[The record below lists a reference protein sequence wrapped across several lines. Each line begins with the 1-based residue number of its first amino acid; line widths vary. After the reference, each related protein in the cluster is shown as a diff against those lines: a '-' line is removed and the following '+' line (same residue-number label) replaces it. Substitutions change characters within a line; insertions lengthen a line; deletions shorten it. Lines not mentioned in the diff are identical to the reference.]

1 MSVDTSG
8 MKPRMQLNIFFKS
21 VFCQTATCF
30 ILGILAVTNTSRP
43 LLAEDH
49 NFAVTNIQT
58 QKVAQQLPGA
68 NEAPE
73 EEKLNEAANQLINK
87 GDLPGAEVGLRK
99 LIKKYPENIYG
110 HYQLGNVLFKQGK
123 KEDAIKEFRQVIRL
137 DSKYAI
143 AFNAVGQVMASEE
156 RWDDAITEYQK
167 ALKINSEYG
176 EAITNMALSFLGK
189 GNTSEAIASLEK
201 AQKVFNAQ
209 GRPERAKRV
218 EQIMQDIKAG
228 KTPTLS

>member
-1 MSVDTSG
+1 MTVDTSG
-8 MKPRMQLNIFFKS
+8 MKPRMQLNNFLKS

-43 LLAEDH
+43 LLAEDS
-49 NFAVTNIQT
+49 NAVTNRQT
-58 QKVAQQLPGA
+58 QKVAQQLPGN

-73 EEKLNEAANQLINK
+73 QEKLSEAANQLLNK
-87 GDLPGAEVGLRK
+87 GDLPGAEVGFRK
-99 LIKKYPENIYG
+99 LVKKYPDDTFG
-110 HYQLGNVLFKQGK
+110 HYQLGNVLFRQGK
-123 KEDAIKEFRQVIRL
+123 KEDAIKEYQQAIRL

-143 AFNAVGQVMASEE
+143 AYNAIGQVMASQEH
-156 RWDDAITEYQK
+156 WDDAIGQYQK

-176 EAITNMALSFLGK
+176 EALTNMALSFLGK
-189 GNTSEAIASLEK
+189 GNTQEAIASLEK

-218 EQIMQDIKAG
+218 EQILQEIKAG